1 MVNET
6 PGSSGR
12 RSLPSG
18 QMSLLEGGRA
28 GLDRPLAEMLSMA
41 DWRSFLPETVGL
53 LALMSLALTFYPA
66 AFAAPSM
73 PHPYWVPILLM
84 SCQYGVMAGLFA
96 TLAATAAFFLGGL
109 PDRSAGQ
116 EFYAYAA
123 VVAGQPSAWFG
134 TALILGA
141 LRSLHIHHQNQLREE
156 LQQTRHSAEDLADGL
171 ERAVGEV
178 ARLERRIATDSNTL
192 ASFIHGLSRL
202 DLGDR
207 TSLADGLADLLRHGL
222 GATTFAVYLRNGGL
236 LEPLLAVENGAALP
250 PGALVP
256 PPPLALGGPTGEKP
270 GRGRAHPAGLR
281 GAVEPSRWSPILAPA
296 TGEMLGAVVY
306 DPQPAQPADEAA
318 DRRLANLCRFL
329 GVLLSSRPRLV
340 PGTE

>member
-1 MVNET
+1 MNET

-28 GLDRPLAEMLSMA
+28 GPDRPLAEMLSIA

-53 LALMSLALTFYPA
+53 LALMSLALVLYPA
-66 AFAAPSM
+66 AFAALGM

-123 VVAGQPSAWFG
+123 VVAGQPSAWLG

-178 ARLERRIATDSNTL
+178 ARLERRIATDSSTL

-202 DLGDR
+202 DLSDR
-207 TSLADGLADLLRHGL
+207 ASLAESLADLLRHGL
-222 GATTFAVYLRNGGL
+222 GATTFAVYLRHGGL

-250 PGALVP
+250 PGTPMP
-256 PPPLALGGPTGEKP
+256 PPPALGGATGEGP
-270 GRGRAHPAGLR
+270 GRGKAQPGGPRGLE
-281 GAVEPSRWSPILAPA
+281 EPSRWSPILAPA
-296 TGEMLGAVVY
+296 TGEVLGAVVY
-306 DPQPAQPADEAA
+306 APSPAQAADGAA
-318 DRRLANLCRFL
+318 DRRLAGLCRFL
-329 GVLLSSRPRLV
+329 GLLLSGRPRLV